1 MRSRKVFTF
10 ARDADPGYI
19 EQLNSEVRIKEAGK
33 AMWRL
38 RKGVRDN
45 HAFDCELLGM
55 LIAARWGLLG
65 RDEPQTL
72 PAPQ

>member
-1 MRSRKVFTF
+1 V
-10 ARDADPGYI
+10 
-19 EQLNSEVRIKEAGK
+19 KEAGK
-33 AMWRL
+33 AIWRK

-45 HAFDCELLGM
+45 HAFDCELLAM